1 VPAGPAR
8 PATGKVPA
16 QRATTRREASRP
28 IPRAPA
34 KSNTG
39 LVVGGAVG
47 GLVILVVLIAALSSG
62 ARRPSEA
69 SNKKSAKPVPV
80 DVAGMVRAGT
90 GKCEE
95 GLAVIQRC
103 EGMMDGRNLATAE
116 RGRLKADL
124 ERGLALLV
132 EGNNLLEQAGEKSG
146 EKYGEVRYNKAIKA
160 ARMKIGELGSVR

>member
-1 VPAGPAR
+1 MS
-8 PATGKVPA
+8 A

-34 KSNTG
+34 RSNTG
-39 LVVGGAVG
+39 LFIGGAVG
-47 GLVILVVLIAALSSG
+47 GLVILVVLVAALSGG
-62 ARRPSEA
+62 AKKHPDA
-69 SNKKSAKPVPV
+69 SNKKSAKPAPV

-103 EGMMDGRNLATAE
+103 EGMMDGRNLAAGD
-116 RGRLKADL
+116 RGRLKTDL

-160 ARMKIGELGSVR
+160 ARMKIGELGSAK